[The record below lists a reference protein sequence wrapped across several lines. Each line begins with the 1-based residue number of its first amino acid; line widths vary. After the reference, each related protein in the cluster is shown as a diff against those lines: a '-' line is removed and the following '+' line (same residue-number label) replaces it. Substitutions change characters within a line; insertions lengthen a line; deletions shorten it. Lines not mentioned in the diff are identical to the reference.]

1 MLILEILIAG
11 DEVVRRWS
19 RGCQLQKRTI
29 FFVANWCN
37 ACAETYQLCHLPQH
51 GQELESGN
59 AGTPEVTLKFGA
71 MKNILELGECRRAH
85 DRNNFAP

>member
-19 RGCQLQKRTI
+19 RGCQLQERTI

-37 ACAETYQLCHLPQH
+37 ACAGTYQLCHLPQH
-51 GQELESGN
+51 GQELENRNVS
-59 AGTPEVTLKFGA
+59 APEVTLEFGA
-71 MKNILELGECRRAH
+71 MKNFL
-85 DRNNFAP
+85 